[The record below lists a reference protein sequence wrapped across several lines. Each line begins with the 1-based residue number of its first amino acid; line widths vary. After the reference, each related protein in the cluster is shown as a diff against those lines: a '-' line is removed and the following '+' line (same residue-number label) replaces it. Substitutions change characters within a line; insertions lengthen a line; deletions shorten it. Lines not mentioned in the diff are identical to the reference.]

1 MKVGMTLNAPVSDD
15 VMIVAW
21 QRVEK
26 QGRNLSGTL
35 KIFSVLPSSVAKQV
49 S

>member
-1 MKVGMTLNAPVSDD
+1 MTFNAPVSDD

-21 QRVEK
+21 QRVEEK
-26 QGRNLSGTL
+26 GRNLTGTL
-35 KIFSVLPSSVAKQV
+35 KIVSVLPSSVAKQV